1 MSTIHLAVG
10 SGHVFGQAN
19 EDGKLSTGAGSNNL
33 LVSGGSV
40 VDKGRDMDVV
50 DGALASLVVAR
61 KAPGVCLAVL
71 ANSKAIVGTGSNR
84 YDIRDTW
91 EMVSIKS

>member
-1 MSTIHLAVG
+1 MSTVHLAVG
-10 SGHVFGQAN
+10 SGHVLGQAN
-19 EDGKLSTGAGSNNL
+19 EDRELSTSAGGNNL

-61 KAPGVCLAVL
+61 KAPGVGLAVL
-71 ANSKAIVGTGSNR
+71 ANSKAVVGTGSNR
-84 YDIRDTW
+84 HDVRDTW